1 MIREEKELKDKLQNE
16 TTIIKEKLQIYYSDS
31 NNIIKNISK
40 INKGIRVLEKEEKN
54 IIKTLNYI
62 SKINKTKKEIKNL
75 LTQQMKNLECIFQED
90 KTAIKYEEYYFN
102 GIPEIKNIEF
112 KDIGLNS
119 FNVSWKLNDLNI
131 IGIDK
136 NQIKYKIE
144 IRTKNKKFNKFMKA
158 KIIII

>member
-1 MIREEKELKDKLQNE
+1 MGWDKSFCLNF
-16 TTIIKEKLQIYYSDS
+16 IKGYDNILFFGDTAYPGGGDYYLAVHDR
-31 NNIIKNISK
+31 

>member
-1 MIREEKELKDKLQNE
+1 MIKQLKDKLQNE
-16 TTIIKEKLQIYYSDS
+16 TTKIKEQLEIYYFDS

-75 LTQQMKNLECIFQED
+75 LTQQMKNLDCIFQED

-112 KDIGLNS
+112 KNIGLNS
-119 FNVSWKLNDLNI
+119 FNVSWKLND
-131 IGIDK
+131 
-136 NQIKYKIE
+136 IKLSVLI
-144 IRTKNKKFNKFMKA
+144 KA
-158 KIIII
+158 K